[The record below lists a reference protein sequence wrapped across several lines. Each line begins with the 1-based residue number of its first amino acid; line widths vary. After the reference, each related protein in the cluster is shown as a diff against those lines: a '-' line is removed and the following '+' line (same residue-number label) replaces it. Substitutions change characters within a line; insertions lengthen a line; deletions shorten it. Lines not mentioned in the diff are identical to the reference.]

1 MKTKKPNLK
10 KLINEGIRDYLDQG
24 NKPKKEPPIEE
35 PPRFMTTEGLDVPKK
50 IGEFTIAGDSFY
62 FR

>member
-1 MKTKKPNLK
+1 METKKPTLRK
-10 KLINEGIRDYLDQG
+10 FINEGIRDYLDQG
-24 NKPKKEPPIEE
+24 NEPKKE

-50 IGEFTIAGDSFY
+50 IGEFTIAGDSFH